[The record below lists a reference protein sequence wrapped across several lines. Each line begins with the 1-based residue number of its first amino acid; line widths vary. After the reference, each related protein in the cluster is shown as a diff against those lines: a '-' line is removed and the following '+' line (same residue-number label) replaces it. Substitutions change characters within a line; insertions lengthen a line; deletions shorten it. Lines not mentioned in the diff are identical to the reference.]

1 MMKFCLKYVFGF
13 AVSALVSISAIA
25 DAVVVNDPYVREPVP
40 GRSMSAAFMTLT
52 NTSNELQRLVS
63 VSAPWASSI
72 EIHTHLHEDGVMKM
86 RQIDSLEVPAGES
99 VTLEPGGLHL
109 MLFGLETPLTNELP
123 MTFCFDNSECVAHTA
138 RLFSPM

>member
-1 MMKFCLKYVFGF
+1 MKFCLKRVCGSVLLTVASF
-13 AVSALVSISAIA
+13 SATAESVLVH
-25 DAVVVNDPYVREPVP
+25 DPYVREPVP

-52 NTSNELQRLVS
+52 NTSDQAQRLVS

-72 EIHTHLHEDGVMKM
+72 EIHTHLHENGVMKM
-86 RQIDSLEVPAGES
+86 RQIESLEVPAGES

-109 MLFGLETPLTNELP
+109 MLFGLKTPLKSELP

>member
-1 MMKFCLKYVFGF
+1 MKFCLKRVCGSVLLTV
-13 AVSALVSISAIA
+13 ASLSATAESVL
-25 DAVVVNDPYVREPVP
+25 VNDPYVREPVP

-52 NTSNELQRLVS
+52 NTSDELQRLVS

-86 RQIDSLEVPAGES
+86 RQIESLEVPAGES

-109 MLFGLETPLTNELP
+109 MLFGLKTPLKSELP
-123 MTFCFDNSECVAHTA
+123 MIFCFDNSECVAHTA

>member
-1 MMKFCLKYVFGF
+1 MKLCLKHAFAF
-13 AVSALVSISAIA
+13 AVSVLTSVSALAES
-25 DAVVVNDPYVREPVP
+25 VVVHDPYVREPIP
-40 GRSMSAAFMTLT
+40 GRNMSAAFMTLT
-52 NTSNELQRLVS
+52 NTSDNAQRLVS

-86 RQIDSLEVPAGES
+86 RQVESLEVPAGES

-109 MLFGLETPLTNELP
+109 MLFGLKTPLKSELP

>member
-1 MMKFCLKYVFGF
+1 MKFCLKRVCGSVLLTV
-13 AVSALVSISAIA
+13 ASLSATAESVL
-25 DAVVVNDPYVREPVP
+25 VNDPYVREPVP

-52 NTSNELQRLVS
+52 NTSDQAQRLVS

-86 RQIDSLEVPAGES
+86 RQIESLEVPAGES

-109 MLFGLETPLTNELP
+109 MLFGLKTPLKNELP

>member
-1 MMKFCLKYVFGF
+1 MKFCLKRVCGSVLLTV
-13 AVSALVSISAIA
+13 ASLSATAESVL
-25 DAVVVNDPYVREPVP
+25 VNDPYVREPVP

-52 NTSNELQRLVS
+52 NTSDQAQRLVS

-72 EIHTHLHEDGVMKM
+72 EIHTHLHENGVMKM
-86 RQIDSLEVPAGES
+86 RQIESLEVPAGES

-109 MLFGLETPLTNELP
+109 MLFGLKTPLKSELP

>member
-1 MMKFCLKYVFGF
+1 MKFCLKRVCGSVLLTAASF
-13 AVSALVSISAIA
+13 SATAESVL
-25 DAVVVNDPYVREPVP
+25 VNDPYVREPVP
-40 GRSMSAAFMTLT
+40 GRSMSAAFMTLI
-52 NTSNELQRLVS
+52 NTSDELQRLVS

-86 RQIDSLEVPAGES
+86 RQIESLEVPAGES

-109 MLFGLETPLTNELP
+109 MLFGLKTPLKSELP